1 MKQNRRRRRRGN
13 DQVDLDVT
21 PFMNLMIVLVP
32 VLLLSMVFV
41 HTTVIDLNF
50 PSGEAAAQL
59 DIESVHLEVQVYDN
73 EIIVADGRSIIKR
86 ITREDSHHDFGILS
100 LTLQELK
107 RRLPEKR
114 DASILLQDQTDYQT
128 LVSVMD
134 TVRAYRVTQGDDIV
148 PVELFPDVSLGDVPV
163 RNTLASIA
171 DVSGG
176 V

>member
-1 MKQNRRRRRRGN
+1 
-13 DQVDLDVT
+13 
-21 PFMNLMIVLVP
+21 
-32 VLLLSMVFV
+32 
-41 HTTVIDLNF
+41 
-50 PSGEAAAQL
+50 
-59 DIESVHLEVQVYDN
+59 
-73 EIIVADGRSIIKR
+73 
-86 ITREDSHHDFGILS
+86 

-134 TVRAYRVTQGDDIV
+134 AVRAYRVKQGDDIV
-148 PVELFPDVSLGDVPV
+148 PVELFLDVSLGDVPV

-171 DVSGG
+171 DGSGG